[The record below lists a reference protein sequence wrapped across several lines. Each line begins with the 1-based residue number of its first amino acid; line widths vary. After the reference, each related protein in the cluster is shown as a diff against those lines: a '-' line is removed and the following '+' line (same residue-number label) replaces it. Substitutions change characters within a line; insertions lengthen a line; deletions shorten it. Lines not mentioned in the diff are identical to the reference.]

1 MPTLKSVEEYEVF
14 EILKEDWRVSQY
26 FAKTDWVVL
35 DSISIPETRAISI
48 PETRAIR
55 YLPCR
60 NDVRV

>member
-35 DSISIPETRAISI
+35 DSISIPETRAI
-48 PETRAIR
+48 R

>member
-1 MPTLKSVEEYEVF
+1 MPTLKSVEYEVF

-35 DSISIPETRAISI
+35 DSISIPETRAI
-48 PETRAIR
+48 R